1 MEQNKERFYK
11 LLLGFLIVITAMIL
25 FVKPPNQ
32 LKNMNIDKESR
43 KLVSVVNL
51 KNRIDDYRRQN
62 KEYPKSLES
71 FRRFYAENID
81 SLVEYKTE
89 WDNYILRT
97 KFEIDSARLIL
108 TKEGIFKEKNE
119 EQNMGGD

>member
-71 FRRFYAENID
+71 FRRFYSENID